1 MKIGTVGTNVIVA
14 GFIEAA
20 RQTGRAE
27 IVSCYSRKRES
38 ADAFAAAQKIPRA
51 FAGRDAFL
59 NDPSPDFIYVAAP
72 NSLHF
77 SWTRDALMAGRN
89 VICEKPF
96 MSNGAEL
103 REVVDLARERGL
115 FLFEALTVPHLPNYR
130 LIREKL
136 PLLGPIRLVQLNFS
150 QYSSRY
156 GAYLRGEDPNV
167 FSPAFSGGA
176 LMDLNYYN
184 LAFVTGLFGPPG
196 PIRYFPNRGRNGIDT
211 SGVLVM
217 EYGGFV
223 CTAAACKD
231 SASPNFAQIQGE
243 EGCLHSPSAS
253 SHLRDGVTLHVR
265 DAGGHAGEN
274 AGGYAGG
281 YAGENTEDFF
291 NLQKE
296 PNALFYEIMDFAEIF
311 AAGDRSCCEA
321 PLEESLLV
329 ARLVDQVRR
338 DAAGYGDLF

>member
-1 MKIGTVGTNVIVA
+1 VKIATVGTNSIVVS
-14 GFIEAA
+14 FIEAA

-27 IVSCYSRKRES
+27 IVSCYSRRQEN
-38 ADAFAAAQKIPRA
+38 ADAFAAAQGIPGA
-51 FAGRDAFL
+51 FSDRDAFL
-59 NDPSPDFIYVAAP
+59 SGAGDSSPPDFVYVAAP

-77 SWTRDALMAGRN
+77 RWTRDALMAGRN

-103 REVVDLARERGL
+103 REVADLARERGL

-136 PLLGPIRLVQLNFS
+136 PLLGPIRLVQLDFS

-184 LAFVTGLFGPPG
+184 LNFVTGLFGPPG
-196 PIRYFPNRGRNGIDT
+196 SIRYFPNRGPNGIDT

-217 EYGGFV
+217 EYEGFV

-231 SASPNFAQIQGE
+231 SAGPNFVRIQGE
-243 EGCLHSPSAS
+243 KGYLHSPSAS
-253 SHLRDGVTLHVR
+253 SSLRDGVTLR
-265 DAGGHAGEN
+265 AGDPGGN
-274 AGGYAGG
+274 AGGN
-281 YAGENTEDFF
+281 AGEFF
-291 NLQKE
+291 NLQKN
-296 PNALFYEIMDFAEIF
+296 PNALFYEILDFAEAF
-311 AAGDRSCCEA
+311 AGGDRSCCEA
-321 PLEESLLV
+321 PLAASLLA
-329 ARLVDQVRR
+329 ARLVDQARL
-338 DAAGYGDLF
+338 DAGIRFAADG

>member
-1 MKIGTVGTNVIVA
+1 MKIGTVGTNFIVLR
-14 GFIEAA
+14 FIEAV
-20 RQTGRAE
+20 RQTGKAE
-27 IVSCYSRKRES
+27 ILSCYSRHQES
-38 ADAFAAAQKIPRA
+38 ADAFAAAQGIPRA
-51 FAGRDAFL
+51 FSDRDAFL
-59 NDPSPDFIYVAAP
+59 GDESLDFVYVAAP

-77 SWTRDALMAGRN
+77 QWTRDALRVGRN

-96 MSNGAEL
+96 MSGEAEF

-136 PLLGPIRLVQLNFS
+136 PLLGPLRLVQLNFS

-156 GAYLRGEDPNV
+156 DAYLRGEEPNV

-184 LAFVTGLFGPPG
+184 FNFITGLFGPPG
-196 PIRYFPNRGRNGIDT
+196 SIRYFPNRGKNGIDT

-231 SASPNFAQIQGE
+231 SVSPNFLQIQGE
-243 EGCLHSPSAS
+243 KGYIHSS
-253 SHLRDGVTLHVR
+253 STSSNLRDGFTLR
-265 DAGGHAGEN
+265 IGGSE
-274 AGGYAGG
+274 
-281 YAGENTEDFF
+281 ESF
-291 NLQKE
+291 NLQE
-296 PNALFYEIMDFAEIF
+296 NPNALYYELLDFEEAF
-311 AAGDRSCCEA
+311 ASGDRSRCDALLEA
-321 PLEESLLV
+321 GLQSVRLIDR
-329 ARLVDQVRR
+329 ARL
-338 DAAGYGDLF
+338 DAGIRFPADGP

>member
-1 MKIGTVGTNVIVA
+1 VKIGTVGTNAIA
-14 GFIEAA
+14 GSFIEAA
-20 RQTGRAE
+20 RRTGRAE
-27 IVSCYSRKRES
+27 VVSCYSRTEER
-38 ADAFAAAQKIPRA
+38 ARAFAAAQGIPGA
-51 FAGRDAFL
+51 FAGREAFL
-59 NDPSPDFIYVAAP
+59 ADPSLDFVYVAAP

-77 SWTRDALMAGRN
+77 AWTRDALLAGRN

-103 REVVDLARERGL
+103 REIAGLARERGL

-136 PLLGPIRLVQLNFS
+136 PLLGPLRLVQLNFS

-184 LAFVTGLFGPPG
+184 LSFAAGLFGPPG
-196 PIRYFPNRGRNGIDT
+196 SIRYFPNRGPNGIDT

-217 EYGGFV
+217 EYDGFV
-223 CTAAACKD
+223 CTAAASKD
-231 SASPNFAQIQGE
+231 SASPNFVQIQGE
-243 EGCLHSPSAS
+243 KGCLYSPSAAS
-253 SHLRDGVTLHVR
+253 SLREGLRFRAVNTAVSAAGNLAGA
-265 DAGGHAGEN
+265 AGGHAE
-274 AGGYAGG
+274 
-281 YAGENTEDFF
+281 EFF

-311 AAGDRSCCEA
+311 ASGDRSRCDA
-321 PLEESLLV
+321 PLEESLLA
-329 ARLVDQVRR
+329 ARLADQARR
-338 DAAGYGDLF
+338 DGGICFDADGK